1 MLEEFEDYKATAGYT
16 DENIHYALTIHE
28 GDSIPGFPSVNAFI
42 YLLRPQLEKLKD
54 PIQSPEGRSKLA
66 KIRKNLIS
74 LRTKFIDSGCHFL
87 GD

>member
-1 MLEEFEDYKATAGYT
+1 MD
-16 DENIHYALTIHE
+16 
-28 GDSIPGFPSVNAFI
+28 AFI